1 MNRMSADCCHQCH
14 APDLHRGNSIYRRV
28 LWAVLAINAVMF
40 LVEIG
45 AKVVG

>member
-1 MNRMSADCCHQCH
+1 VNLDPHQ
-14 APDLHRGNSIYRRV
+14 GNAAAHSLI

-45 AKVVG
+45 AGLAAGSASL